1 MFILSYVGAFHA
13 PAPSEISI
21 AVVAPEEVSNQLVPQ
36 LNSLD
41 RTPQAGNRGGR
52 RGERAP
58 TDPGRHHLRRTD
70 RRFGGQHGQVA
81 GGQRGRHL
89 GVRRG
94 PGAMV
99 TAPVA
104 PTRPSDLPYGA
115 GTETIRRIVYF
126 GGLGIGIQLAVTVG
140 WAVIGAGVAIPASRF
155 HYHRALAIE
164 YPTAGRG
171 GKQPES
177 EEPDPAR
184 A

>member
-1 MFILSYVGAFHA
+1 
-13 PAPSEISI
+13 
-21 AVVAPEEVSNQLVPQ
+21 
-36 LNSLD
+36 
-41 RTPQAGNRGGR
+41 
-52 RGERAP
+52 
-58 TDPGRHHLRRTD
+58 
-70 RRFGGQHGQVA
+70 
-81 GGQRGRHL
+81 
-89 GVRRG
+89 
-94 PGAMV
+94 MV

-126 GGLGIGIQLAVTVG
+126 GGLGIGTHLAVTVAC
-140 WAVIGAGVAIPASRF
+140 AVIGAGVAILASRF

-177 EEPDPAR
+177 EGPDPAR

>member
-1 MFILSYVGAFHA
+1 MFV
-13 PAPSEISI
+13 
-21 AVVAPEEVSNQLVPQ
+21 AVFV
-36 LNSLD
+36 
-41 RTPQAGNRGGR
+41 
-52 RGERAP
+52 
-58 TDPGRHHLRRTD
+58 
-70 RRFGGQHGQVA
+70 
-81 GGQRGRHL
+81 
-89 GVRRG
+89 
-94 PGAMV
+94 
-99 TAPVA
+99 
-104 PTRPSDLPYGA
+104 GA

-140 WAVIGAGVAIPASRF
+140 WAVTGARVAIPASRF